1 MPRYVP
7 GLLFG
12 LAAFGLLRARGAENV
27 SVDGKLVASIADS
40 HYTAGRI
47 GLASSQGLIRVK
59 DIHLVGTPAKLQEPW
74 RADPPPRLPVTG
86 TGKEWTDHV
95 QIYEYQGGSFGYTGV
110 VEVQPGKLLYVHDR
124 HDAFPEYD
132 GKRTTAVQGVYIT
145 VEKK

>member
-59 DIHLVGTPAKLQEPW
+59 DIHLVGTPAKLQKPW
-74 RADPPPRLPVTG
+74 RASCSTSTTG
-86 TGKEWTDHV
+86 MT
-95 QIYEYQGGSFGYTGV
+95 
-110 VEVQPGKLLYVHDR
+110 R
-124 HDAFPEYD
+124 FPN
-132 GKRTTAVQGVYIT
+132 TTASELRLFKGCT
-145 VEKK
+145 SR